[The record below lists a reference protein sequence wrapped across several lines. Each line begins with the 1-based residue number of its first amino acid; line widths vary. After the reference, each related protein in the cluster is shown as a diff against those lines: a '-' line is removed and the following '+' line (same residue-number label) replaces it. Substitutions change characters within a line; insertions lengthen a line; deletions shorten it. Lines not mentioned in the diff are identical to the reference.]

1 MMRCLREGTKTNV
14 NLCVEIQLMLK
25 VNGSLLLHSVFN
37 SVHILFHRL
46 GNIVHKLFS
55 CIYWNVELYCITC
68 STFHR
73 PRPKSTCRKK
83 AILIYEYIYLKCAMF
98 KSNYDTS
105 MRPYIYGYVF
115 FSLCIQNVKSILF
128 ILLIIQDI
136 FTLGPTFFVLICQF
150 CTVLDILYCL
160 Y

>member
-1 MMRCLREGTKTNV
+1 MEVFCYTVFLTAFTFSFIV
-14 NLCVEIQLMLK
+14 SAILCI
-25 VNGSLLLHSVFN
+25 NCSAVFT
-37 SVHILFHRL
+37 
-46 GNIVHKLFS
+46 GMWS
-55 CIYWNVELYCITC
+55 CTVSR

-73 PRPKSTCRKK
+73 PRPKSSCRKK